1 MITTLL
7 DYLFIF
13 NIPCSEAKRER
24 MAAQLLT
31 LKSLYLH
38 PFEMVMLSE
47 DGDLKNKMLLYEDP
61 EIVLLCP
68 FEIESSALRAA
79 AFSRG
84 ILERCDIGYDDE
96 SSEFTLCHETSELLE
111 MFSGTQTLLFIEF
124 PREN

>member
-13 NIPCSEAKRER
+13 NIPCSEAKRVLIEN
-24 MAAQLLT
+24 QLLT

-38 PFEMVMLSE
+38 PYEIVMLSQN
-47 DGDLKNKMLLYEDP
+47 GIKNKTLLYEDP
-61 EIVLLCP
+61 EIHLLCP
-68 FEIESSALRAA
+68 FEIESTSLREA

-96 SSEFTLCHETSELLE
+96 SSQFTLCHDISELLE
-111 MFSGTQTLLFIEF
+111 MFSGTETLLFIEL
-124 PREN
+124 PGE

>member
-13 NIPCSEAKRER
+13 NIPCSDAKQKVIEN
-24 MAAQLLT
+24 QLLT

-38 PFEMVMLSE
+38 PYEIVMVSQK
-47 DGDLKNKMLLYEDP
+47 GLKNKTLLYEDP
-61 EIVLLCP
+61 EIVMFCP
-68 FEIESSALRAA
+68 FEIESTSLREA

-96 SSEFTLCHETSELLE
+96 SSQFTLCQDVSELLD
-111 MFSGTQTLLFIEF
+111 MFSGTQTLLFIEL
-124 PREN
+124 PHD